1 MYEWAEKALLVAQ
14 LSLCVFV
21 ACIGLYGSIITI
33 DLVSATEAPEAIAP
47 QRQQQEYDAV
57 LS

>member
-1 MYEWAEKALLVAQ
+1 MYEGAEKALLVAQ
-14 LSLCVFV
+14 FSLCVFV

-33 DLVSATEAPEAIAP
+33 DLVSTTEAPETIGP
-47 QRQQQEYDAV
+47 QRQQQDYDAV